1 MSASYYLKTGN
12 RNTMILLVSIGLLII
27 IIACINLIN
36 FSTALAPVRM
46 RSINTQKVLGSSNWE
61 LRRALSTESVGI
73 ILISW
78 FLSLGIVEILIRLKM
93 LTFMGFTP
101 SLITYWHIIGY
112 TGIIALVTG
121 VIAGVYPAW
130 YMTSF
135 PPALVLKGN
144 CALSGRGKR
153 LRMFLIGF
161 QYIVSFVLIV
171 TAGFIFLQN
180 RFMQNYISGIDKDQI
195 LVASLPQMPYQSS
208 EYRNFTNTLKSFA
221 EIDDIAYAKSSL
233 GGENGYT
240 QYAFLYKEKMYGHY
254 YIDVTTNFCKVMGMK
269 IVSGEDFLPSDSILH
284 NDLNFIATQDLQQKT
299 GIPAG
304 STLDFF
310 VWGMNVKL
318 KGYVNNV
325 QFTSLRSEALPYIF
339 CPNGKYSSDI
349 LPFAYIRVK
358 AGSNMRTALKHIR
371 QTLAKCFIGY
381 PVEVKFYDQVY
392 SQLYQKEAEQQR
404 MITLFSLLAIL
415 ISLVG
420 VFGLIIFEA
429 EQRRKEIGIRKVY
442 GAHTYQILWIFGQS
456 YLTLSIVSSIIA
468 TPIAWYIVSKW
479 LEQFTERIDITPWM
493 FILTCII
500 ISLITLITIT
510 IQNYRAATS
519 NPIKNL
525 KTE

>member
-1 MSASYYLKTGN
+1 M
-12 RNTMILLVSIGLLII
+12 
-27 IIACINLIN
+27 
-36 FSTALAPVRM
+36 
-46 RSINTQKVLGSSNWE
+46 
-61 LRRALSTESVGI
+61 
-73 ILISW
+73 
-78 FLSLGIVEILIRLKM
+78 LIRLKV
-93 LTFMGFTP
+93 LSFMGFTP

-121 VIAGVYPAW
+121 IIAGLYPSW

-135 PPALVLKGN
+135 SPALVLKGN
-144 CALSGRGKR
+144 YALSGRGKR
-153 LRMFLIGF
+153 LRMSLIGF
-161 QYIVSFVLIV
+161 QYIISFVLIV

-221 EIDDIAYAKSSL
+221 EIDDIAYAKSNL
-233 GGENGYT
+233 GGGSGYT
-240 QYAFLYKEKMYGHY
+240 QYAFLYKGEMHGHY
-254 YIDVTTNFCKVMGMK
+254 YIDVTANFCKVMGLK
-269 IVSGEDFLPSDSILH
+269 IVSGEDFLPSDSIYH
-284 NDLNFIATQDLQQKT
+284 SDLNFIATQDLQQQT

-304 STLDFF
+304 EILDFF
-310 VWGMNVKL
+310 VWGVNARL

-325 QFTSLRSEALPYIF
+325 QLTSLRSEALPYIF
-339 CPNGKYSSDI
+339 CPNGKYGSDI

-468 TPIAWYIVSKW
+468 TPIAWYIVSRW

>member
-1 MSASYYLKTGN
+1 
-12 RNTMILLVSIGLLII
+12 
-27 IIACINLIN
+27 
-36 FSTALAPVRM
+36 M
-46 RSINTQKVLGSSNWE
+46 R
-61 LRRALSTESVGI
+61 A
-73 ILISW
+73 
-78 FLSLGIVEILIRLKM
+78 
-93 LTFMGFTP
+93 
-101 SLITYWHIIGY
+101 
-112 TGIIALVTG
+112 
-121 VIAGVYPAW
+121 
-130 YMTSF
+130 
-135 PPALVLKGN
+135 
-144 CALSGRGKR
+144 
-153 LRMFLIGF
+153 
-161 QYIVSFVLIV
+161 
-171 TAGFIFLQN
+171 
-180 RFMQNYISGIDKDQI
+180 
-195 LVASLPQMPYQSS
+195 
-208 EYRNFTNTLKSFA
+208 
-221 EIDDIAYAKSSL
+221 
-233 GGENGYT
+233 
-240 QYAFLYKEKMYGHY
+240 
-254 YIDVTTNFCKVMGMK
+254 
-269 IVSGEDFLPSDSILH
+269 
-284 NDLNFIATQDLQQKT
+284 
-299 GIPAG
+299 
-304 STLDFF
+304 
-310 VWGMNVKL
+310 
-318 KGYVNNV
+318 
-325 QFTSLRSEALPYIF
+325 
-339 CPNGKYSSDI
+339 
-349 LPFAYIRVK
+349 
-358 AGSNMRTALKHIR
+358 ALKHIR